1 MEQAVV
7 KYGEIA
13 IHDVVKI
20 TTAIILLLWIL
31 WVIIPVT
38 PLLLYFGYKNGV
50 GGKIFNS
57 FSNKK

>member
-20 TTAIILLLWIL
+20 TTAIILILWIL

-38 PLLLYFGYKNGV
+38 PILLYLGYKNGV
-50 GGKIFNS
+50 GGKIFKN
-57 FSNKK
+57 

>member
-13 IHDVVKI
+13 IHDVIKI
-20 TTAIILLLWIL
+20 TTTIIFLLIML

-50 GGKIFNS
+50 GGNIF
-57 FSNKK
+57 KK